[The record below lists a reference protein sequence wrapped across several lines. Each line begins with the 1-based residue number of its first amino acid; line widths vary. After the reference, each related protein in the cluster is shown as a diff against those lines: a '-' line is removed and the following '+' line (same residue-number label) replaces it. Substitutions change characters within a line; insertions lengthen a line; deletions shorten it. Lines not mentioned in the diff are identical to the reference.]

1 VIAVCAEKHTIPKDP
16 KQQFMEILDDLCR
29 TIPAVAERREMLV
42 QILPMIDKV
51 EAGGVMDAIIRSRS
65 YLNSITDCGS
75 DAIALVYNSGW
86 SIGFEG
92 DGGELVI
99 LISAIESIK
108 PRKTGLEI
116 NLESGET
123 IYLRFHCRVRG

>member
-1 VIAVCAEKHTIPKDP
+1 MAPEKHTVPKDA
-16 KQQFMEILDDLCR
+16 KEQFLEILDDLCQK
-29 TIPAVAERREMLV
+29 IPAVAERREMLLHV
-42 QILPMIDKV
+42 LPLIDKV

-75 DAIALVYNSGW
+75 DAIALVYSNGW
-86 SIGFEG
+86 AIGFEG

-99 LISAIESIK
+99 LIAAIESMH

-116 NLESGET
+116 NLDTGET
-123 IYLRFHCRVRG
+123 IYLRFHGKVVQ